1 MQVIFKDKE
10 IYALRDALH
19 VASGHLIDEYRKGQ
33 ADKNIIESSIKEWSA
48 MLRKMGFT
56 PHVYVTDYFPEV

>member
-1 MQVIFKDKE
+1 MQITFEGRE

-19 VASGHLIDEYRKGQ
+19 EASGRCIDEYRKGQ
-33 ADKNIIESSIKEWSA
+33 ADKSVIEPLIMEWSA

-56 PHVYVTDYFPEV
+56 PTMYVTRCFPEA

>member
-1 MQVIFKDKE
+1 MQITFKDKE

-19 VASGHLIDEYRKGQ
+19 EASGRLVDEYCKGQ
-33 ADKNIIESSIKEWSA
+33 ADKNIIEPSIREWSA

-56 PHVYVTDYFPEV
+56 PHAYITKYFPEV